1 MRLLQTGEAD
11 AEKSIQKNPPI
22 ETLENYCLRPPRNYK
37 KLWQKKKKNAKYEGM
52 SLHLYLVTHSI

>member
-1 MRLLQTGEAD
+1 MQ
-11 AEKSIQKNPPI
+11 EKSIQKKTNPI

-37 KLWQKKKKNAKYEGM
+37 KLWQKKKAKYEGM

>member
-11 AEKSIQKNPPI
+11 AEKSIQKKKPYRNPG
-22 ETLENYCLRPPRNYK
+22 ELLLKTTQELQEALA
-37 KLWQKKKKNAKYEGM
+37 KKKKAKYEGM

>member
-1 MRLLQTGEAD
+1 M
-11 AEKSIQKNPPI
+11 QKKVSKKPPI

-37 KLWQKKKKNAKYEGM
+37 KLWQKKAKYEGM